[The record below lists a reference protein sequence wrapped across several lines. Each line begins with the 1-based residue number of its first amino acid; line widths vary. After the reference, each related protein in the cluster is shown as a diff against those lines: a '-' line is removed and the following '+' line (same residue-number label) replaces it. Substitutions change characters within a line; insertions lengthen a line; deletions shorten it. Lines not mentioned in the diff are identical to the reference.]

1 MGRSAVN
8 EQFSFSVSLA
18 AADASKTLVA
28 AKTGRSIVIT
38 HFVYHVITSA
48 AQLVTVAAG
57 TTVVKRIGVS
67 EAVGSEGFVGPME
80 YGLIGQ
86 SGQALIATPAAAG
99 PAVDFVGEGYY
110 Q

>member
-1 MGRSAVN
+1 MSRQHVN
-8 EQFSFSVSLA
+8 ENFSFSVSMA
-18 AADASKTLVA
+18 AADATKTLVA
-28 AKTGRSIVIT
+28 AKAGRSIVIT

-57 TTVVKRIGVS
+57 SMVVKRIGAS
-67 EAVGSEGFVGPME
+67 EAVGSEGFIGPME
-80 YGLIGQ
+80 YGLVGQ
-86 SGQALIATPAAAG
+86 SGSALIATPAAAG